1 MKIDKYIEEGS
12 IDYKDDRIII
22 LKQINDVKEV
32 ASSPIKAEWFIAIP
46 VPVEEQRSTSIT
58 NSKPLIR
65 IIC

>member
-32 ASSPIKAEWFIAIP
+32 ASSPI
-46 VPVEEQRSTSIT
+46 
-58 NSKPLIR
+58 
-65 IIC
+65 